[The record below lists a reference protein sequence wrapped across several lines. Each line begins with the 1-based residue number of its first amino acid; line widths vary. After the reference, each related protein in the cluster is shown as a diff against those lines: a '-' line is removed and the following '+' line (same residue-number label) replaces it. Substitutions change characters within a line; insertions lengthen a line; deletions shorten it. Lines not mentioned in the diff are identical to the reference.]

1 MRNQAWVECGIDLP
15 CSAWLRTGRLSVKI
29 STLFAFLHEESM
41 RALAELL
48 ERDEPALALIQA
60 WAQEASIPV
69 ECLAASEQGD
79 SVLLALQVTTRSP
92 LGAVAHGTGG
102 ILVDGG
108 WLRML
113 GCGHARLTRDIASW
127 NRGRS
132 SGFLLIADDAVGGFF
147 AINGGALGEDLGAV
161 HYLAP
166 DTWAWESL
174 GIGHTA
180 FMQWAFTERLR
191 DFYRDLRWEGWETEV
206 ADMGNDACLSFYP
219 FLFTEQGSVRSSS
232 RKPVPAAEHYAF
244 MSQSELP
251 DLG

>member
-1 MRNQAWVECGIDLP
+1 
-15 CSAWLRTGRLSVKI
+15 
-29 STLFAFLHEESM
+29 M

-48 ERDEPALALIQA
+48 DRDEPALPLIQA

-69 ECLAASEQGD
+69 ECLPPSAQRD

-92 LGAVAHGTGG
+92 LGAMAHGTGG
-102 ILVDGG
+102 ILIDGG

-113 GCGHARLTRDIASW
+113 GSGHPRLTRDLAAW
-127 NRGRS
+127 NRARS

-174 GIGHTA
+174 EMRHTA
-180 FMQWAFTERLR
+180 FVQWAFTGGLR
-191 DFYRDLRWEGWETEV
+191 DFYRDLRWEGWEAEV
-206 ADMGNDACLSFYP
+206 AGMGNDACMSFYP
-219 FLFTEQGSVRSSS
+219 FLFTEQGSVLSSA

-244 MSQSELP
+244 MSK
-251 DLG
+251 GG